1 MALRNRLSR
10 RILLTG
16 AATAA
21 TIGVTAGVALAVLI
35 TFTITPGGAITATA
49 GTTTLTDTNTG
60 SVLTCTSSTSSG
72 TLHSG
77 SGISGTSLGTI
88 SALSFSN
95 CTGPLSLTFTVTNK
109 NFPWNLSGT
118 SYNAGLGGGT
128 TTGFISKIKSVLSGP
143 SCSADVGG
151 TTATSAGKVKVTYTN
166 NTHKLKV
173 LSTGG
178 NLHVWNVSGCA
189 GLINS
194 GDATTFSG
202 VYTVTPKQKI
212 VSP

>member
-10 RILLTG
+10 RILITG

-21 TIGVTAGVALAVLI
+21 TIVATAGVALAVAIL
-35 TFTITPGGAITATA
+35 FTITPGGTIHATA
-49 GTTTLTDTNTG
+49 GTTTLTDTSTG
-60 SVLTCTSSTSSG
+60 SVLTCTSSHSTG

-77 SGISGTSLGTI
+77 SGISGASLGTI
-88 SALSFSN
+88 TALSFSN
-95 CTGPLSLTFTVTNK
+95 CTGPLSLTFTVTNS

-118 SYNAGLGGGT
+118 AYNASLGGGT
-128 TTGFISKIKSVLSGP
+128 TTGFISKIKSKLSGP
-143 SCSADVGG
+143 SCSAKVGG
-151 TTATSAGKVKVTYTN
+151 ATATAAGKVKVTYTN

-178 NLHVWNVSGCA
+178 NLHVWDVSGCA

-194 GDATTFSG
+194 GDPTTFSG
-202 VYTVTPKQKI
+202 TYTVSPSQHI